1 MEEQNHDFKELE
13 ELRNGPMAQ
22 FFDPKQYPDFWEQ
35 MQNFKKFAK
44 SVGQQAVEGNGIL
57 VSDEKVADREK
68 ICNGC
73 SQFNKESKKCYLC
86 GCYMVVKW
94 KFKAAACP
102 INMW

>member
-1 MEEQNHDFKELE
+1 MNDQSPEFI
-13 ELRNGPMAQ
+13 
-22 FFDPKQYPDFWEQ
+22 DPKKYPDFWDQ
-35 MQNFKKFAK
+35 MKNFKEFAK
-44 SVGQQAVEGNGIL
+44 SVGQEAAEGNGIL

-68 ICNGC
+68 ICNAC